1 MQTAQ
6 WQFRAGTVPTVAAAA
21 LFAILL
27 ALGFWQLDRARQK
40 AALHLAYL
48 ERAAAPTVD
57 LAAADGLRDD
67 AAQMIWRRVRV
78 QGGYEASPLYLL
90 DNQVHAG
97 RPGYL
102 VYSSFV
108 LDNGAA
114 RVLVSRGWIA
124 AGGDRG
130 RAPSVE
136 TPAGA
141 IAIEGTAKPAPVT
154 PVLRETPPEVLA
166 PGVLRVQRIDLA
178 AIAAAN
184 AWTLLPYEV
193 RLDGAE
199 PGFVRDWPA
208 PGSGRERHLGYAFQW
223 FAMAAALF
231 VIYLAVNLR
240 RRREP

>member
-6 WQFRAGTVPTVAAAA
+6 WQFRARAVPTLAALV

-48 ERAAAPTVD
+48 ERAAAPPVD
-57 LAAADGLRDD
+57 LAAAGGGRDD
-67 AAQMIWRRVRV
+67 AGEMIWRRVRAV
-78 QGGYEASPLYLL
+78 GRYEAAPVYLL

-102 VYSSFV
+102 VYSPFV
-108 LDNGAA
+108 LDGGTA
-114 RVLVSRGWIA
+114 RVLVSRGWVA
-124 AGGDRG
+124 AAADRG
-130 RAPSVE
+130 LAPAVE

-154 PVLRETPPEVLA
+154 PVLRETPPETLA

-184 AWTLLPYEV
+184 AWTLLPYEM
-193 RLDGAE
+193 RLEGAE